1 MFSSPRHEA
10 DGVDGEVELGDGA
23 DEHGAVLLRL
33 ALPVEHDRH
42 SLLLQG
48 TQITETQVAPSWE
61 LYLVANLSAKGGLVD
76 PALVVDAA
84 LLELLEGVVQPV
96 VEAGGLAVLQL
107 PDEDVLEAASR
118 GVSSE

>member
-42 SLLLQG
+42 SLLPKEG
-48 TQITETQVAPSWE
+48 TQIAETQVAPS
-61 LYLVANLSAKGGLVD
+61 
-76 PALVVDAA
+76 
-84 LLELLEGVVQPV
+84 
-96 VEAGGLAVLQL
+96 
-107 PDEDVLEAASR
+107 
-118 GVSSE
+118 

>member
-42 SLLLQG
+42 SLLPKEHRLQ
-48 TQITETQVAPSWE
+48 
-61 LYLVANLSAKGGLVD
+61 K
-76 PALVVDAA
+76 
-84 LLELLEGVVQPV
+84 
-96 VEAGGLAVLQL
+96 
-107 PDEDVLEAASR
+107 R
-118 GVSSE
+118 R